1 LKNALYYY
9 NAGILIENSK
19 ITPTGTDVMI
29 FYFFSPKNGE
39 TFGVFDSKQGCGFFE
54 KNANFVGENRRKSQ
68 KNWRKSQK
76 IVITTTTPG
85 FLSRPA
91 GG

>member
-1 LKNALYYY
+1 LTTKILSSTLKNALYYY

-39 TFGVFDSKQGCGFFE
+39 TFGVFDSKQGCGFLRKTPILWE
-54 KNANFVGENRRKSQ
+54 KIGENRRKIGE
-68 KNWRKSQK
+68 NRRK
-76 IVITTTTPG
+76 
-85 FLSRPA
+85 L
-91 GG
+91 